1 MLSASG
7 ADNEDVL
14 GKREGSG
21 SRGRHGGKK
30 NESASENENEF
41 LEFNVSALPLMRQS
55 RHEKPPPMYGRG
67 LVGSGEAKV
76 LGAASPGAAGFH
88 GLVGKTVEPANKG
101 EPRNWTVE
109 LGRADA
115 LAVFVE
121 GFRIDVGAKH
131 EVHQR

>member
-41 LEFNVSALPLMRQS
+41 LAFNV
-55 RHEKPPPMYGRG
+55 
-67 LVGSGEAKV
+67 
-76 LGAASPGAAGFH
+76 
-88 GLVGKTVEPANKG
+88 
-101 EPRNWTVE
+101 
-109 LGRADA
+109 
-115 LAVFVE
+115 
-121 GFRIDVGAKH
+121 
-131 EVHQR
+131 